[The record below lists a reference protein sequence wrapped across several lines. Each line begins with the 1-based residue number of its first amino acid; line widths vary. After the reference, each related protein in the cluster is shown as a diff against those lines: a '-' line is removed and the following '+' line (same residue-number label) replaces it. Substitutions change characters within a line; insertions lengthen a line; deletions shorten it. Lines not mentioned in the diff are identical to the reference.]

1 MKRLAV
7 INVVGLSQRLLDSG
21 RMPRLAQLAAARQF
35 RPIRPA
41 FPAVTCTAQATYLTG
56 KPPREHGIVANG
68 WHDRDLAEHQ
78 FWKQSNRMMQGQ
90 KIWHALRA
98 ARPDAT
104 IAQLFWW
111 FNMYAE
117 VDWSVTPRPLYP
129 ADGRKVFDIH
139 TQPMN
144 LREELK
150 AALGP
155 FPFPQF
161 WGPAAGR
168 GASDWIAA
176 SARFVEEKHSPTL
189 NLVYL
194 PHLDYALQKFGPN
207 LEDPRV
213 VKELAVAD
221 EIAGE
226 VVGFFQKRG
235 VEVVVLSEY
244 GITPV
249 SQPVHLNRVLR
260 REGWLS
266 IKDELGRE
274 TLDQGGSAAF
284 AIADHQIAHVYV
296 RNPELRAKVKA
307 VLEATPGLEKVL
319 DAAGLRAEGLDHS
332 RSGDLL
338 AVAAPDAW
346 FTYYYWE
353 DDARA
358 PDFARTVDIHRKPGY
373 DPVELFLDPKVFAPK
388 LRIIWRLL
396 KKKLGFRILMDVIP
410 LDATLVRGS
419 HGRVPEDKQDWP
431 VFIASAQA
439 GAQQT
444 ELAAT
449 DVYAELLAR
458 LL

>member
-1 MKRLAV
+1 MARLAV
-7 INVVGLSQRLLDSG
+7 INVVGLSPRLLDSG
-21 RMPRLAQLAAARQF
+21 RMPRLAKLAATGQLRS
-35 RPIRPA
+35 IRPT
-41 FPAVTCTAQATYLTG
+41 FPAVTCTAQSAYLTG
-56 KPPREHGIVANG
+56 QRPREHGIVANG
-68 WHDRDLAEHQ
+68 WHDRDLGEHQ
-78 FWKQSNRMMQGQ
+78 FWKQSNRMVQGQ
-90 KIWHALRA
+90 KIWHSLREMKPA
-98 ARPDAT
+98 AT
-104 IAQLFWW
+104 VAQLFWW
-111 FNMYAE
+111 FNMHAD
-117 VDWSVTPRPLYP
+117 VDWSITPRPLYP

-168 GASDWIAA
+168 GSSDWIAA
-176 SARFVEEKHSPTL
+176 SARFIEEKHSPTL
-189 NLVYL
+189 NLIYL
-194 PHLDYALQKFGPN
+194 PHLDYVLQKFGPN
-207 LEDPRV
+207 LDDPRV
-213 VKELAVAD
+213 TKELAIAD
-221 EIAGE
+221 KIAGSLAE
-226 VVGFFQKRG
+226 FLQQRG

-249 SQPVHLNRVLR
+249 SKPVHLNRVLR
-260 REGWLS
+260 CEGWLS

-284 AIADHQIAHVYV
+284 AIADHQIAHIYV
-296 RNPELRAKVKA
+296 RNPELRPKVKA
-307 VLEATPGLEKVL
+307 VLAATPGVEKVL
-319 DAAGLRAEGLDHS
+319 DADDIRAAGLDHS

-373 DPVELFLDPKVFAPK
+373 DPVELFLDPTIAAPK
-388 LRIIWRLL
+388 LKIIWKLL

-419 HGRVPEDKQDWP
+419 HGRVPEAKQDWP
-431 VFIASAQA
+431 VFIAAKSNASP
-439 GAQQT
+439 T
-444 ELAAT
+444 HELAAT
-449 DVYAELLAR
+449 DISAELLAR
-458 LL
+458 LR

>member
-266 IKDELGRE
+266 IKDELGCE

-419 HGRVPEDKQDWP
+419 HGRVPEEKQDWP

>member
-244 GITPV
+244 GI
-249 SQPVHLNRVLR
+249 RCR
-260 REGWLS
+260 
-266 IKDELGRE
+266 
-274 TLDQGGSAAF
+274 
-284 AIADHQIAHVYV
+284 
-296 RNPELRAKVKA
+296 
-307 VLEATPGLEKVL
+307 
-319 DAAGLRAEGLDHS
+319 S
-332 RSGDLL
+332 RC
-338 AVAAPDAW
+338 
-346 FTYYYWE
+346 
-353 DDARA
+353 
-358 PDFARTVDIHRKPGY
+358 I
-373 DPVELFLDPKVFAPK
+373 
-388 LRIIWRLL
+388 
-396 KKKLGFRILMDVIP
+396 
-410 LDATLVRGS
+410 
-419 HGRVPEDKQDWP
+419 
-431 VFIASAQA
+431 
-439 GAQQT
+439 
-444 ELAAT
+444 
-449 DVYAELLAR
+449 
-458 LL
+458 